1 MKHSNKLMTV
11 VGIALMGLALNASAA
26 IQGDTSRVAYD
37 NVQQSASYGF
47 FVPPAQLKDHT
58 LHDLGYSDIRE

>member
-11 VGIALMGLALNASAA
+11 VGIALMGLALNASAT

-37 NVQQSASYGF
+37 NVKQSVNYGF

-58 LHDLGYSDIRE
+58 LHDLGYSDVRE